1 MSGILDGIKVLDLSR
16 VIAGPMTTQNL
27 ADMGATV
34 IKVER
39 PGEGDDTRRIGP
51 FYRVRDAAGNEV
63 EADDS
68 SGFLAYNRGKKSIT
82 LDISRPEGQ
91 EMVRQLADQCD
102 VVMENYKVG
111 TMARYGLDYDTL
123 SKRNPRL
130 VYCSISGFGQTGP
143 LAKRAAYDFIL
154 QGYTGMMSTC
164 GHADGEPGGGPMR
177 TAVALTDV
185 VTGLYATTA
194 IVSALYH
201 RLNTGEGQYID
212 MALMDGAMATNG
224 HLAIGYLVGGVPQP
238 RAGNGNPTGAP
249 SGVFPAKDGSL
260 IVAAGNNGQFQL
272 LCKALGL
279 DDMASDPR
287 YTNNTERCLNRDT
300 LHARITESLRDLTV
314 EEAVNRIGAAGVPC
328 GPVHTL
334 DQAFAQEQI
343 QHRGLALQL
352 PHSRGFDVPSLR
364 SPLRFSKTPV
374 EHKAPPMLGEHT
386 DEVLGEM
393 LGLSPEQI
401 RALES
406 QGLV

>member
-1 MSGILDGIKVLDLSR
+1 MSGILSGVTVLDLSR
-16 VIAGPMTTQNL
+16 VIAGPMSTQNL

-34 IKVER
+34 IKVEK

-51 FYRVRDAAGNEV
+51 FYRVKDEQGREVDAN
-63 EADDS
+63 DS
-68 SGFLAYNRGKKSIT
+68 AGFLAYNRGKKSIT

-91 EMVRQLADQCD
+91 EMVRKLAEQSD
-102 VVMENYKVG
+102 VVIENYKVG
-111 TMARYGLDYDTL
+111 TMARYGLDYESL
-123 SKRNPRL
+123 SKRNPKL
-130 VYCSISGFGQTGP
+130 VYCSISGFGQSGP

-164 GHADGEPGGGPMR
+164 GIADGEPGGGPMR
-177 TAVALTDV
+177 TAVALTDI

-224 HLAIGYLVGGVPQP
+224 HLATGFLVGGVQQP

-249 SGVFPAKDGSL
+249 SGVFKAKDGDI
-260 IVAAGNNGQFQL
+260 IVAAGNNGQFQS

-279 DDMASDPR
+279 GDMAQDAR
-287 YTNNTERCLNRDT
+287 YASNTTRCEHR
-300 LHARITESLRDLTV
+300 HSLDASINEALAGLSV
-314 EEAVNRIGAAGVPC
+314 QEAVDRIGAAGVPC

-334 DQAFAQEQI
+334 AQAFAQEQL
-343 QHRGLALQL
+343 QHRGLELKL

-374 EHKAPPMLGEHT
+374 EHKAPPMLGEHNA
-386 DEVLGEM
+386 EVYEQM
-393 LGLSPEQI
+393 LGLSAAELADLQ
-401 RALES
+401 AK
-406 QGLV
+406 GLV

>member
-1 MSGILDGIKVLDLSR
+1 MSGILSGVTVLDLSR
-16 VIAGPMTTQNL
+16 VIAGPMSTQNL

-34 IKVER
+34 IKVEK

-51 FYRVRDAAGNEV
+51 FYRVKDAQGREV
-63 EADDS
+63 NANDS
-68 SGFLAYNRGKKSIT
+68 AGFLAYNRGKKSIT
-82 LDISRPEGQ
+82 LDISKPEGQ
-91 EMVRQLADQCD
+91 AMVRKLAEQSD
-102 VVMENYKVG
+102 VFIENYKVG
-111 TMARYGLDYDTL
+111 TMARYGLDYESL
-123 SKRNPRL
+123 AKRNPEL
-130 VYCSISGFGQTGP
+130 VYCSISGFGQSGP

-164 GHADGEPGGGPMR
+164 GHADGEPGGGAMR
-177 TAVALTDV
+177 TAVALTDI

-224 HLAIGYLVGGVPQP
+224 HLATGFLVGGVQQP

-249 SGVFPAKDGSL
+249 SGVFKAQDGDI
-260 IVAAGNNGQFQL
+260 IVAAGNNGQFQS

-279 DDMASDPR
+279 DDMAQDSR
-287 YTNNTERCLNRDT
+287 YASNSSRAEHR
-300 LHARITESLRDLTV
+300 HSLDASINEVLATV
-314 EEAVNRIGAAGVPC
+314 SVQEAVDRIGAAGVPC

-334 DQAFAQEQI
+334 AQAFAQEQL
-343 QHRGLALQL
+343 QQRGLELKL

-374 EHKAPPMLGEHT
+374 EHKAPPMLGEHNA
-386 DEVLGEM
+386 EIYGQM
-393 LGLSPEQI
+393 LGLSAAELADLQA
-401 RALES
+401 R
-406 QGLV
+406 GLV